1 MSLLEKIFRRK
12 KSYDIKEIQ
21 EKAESHEPQKI
32 LIPSEKPPKFERF
45 CNFSERALKL
55 KAPKSSQEKLRES
68 ILMLDI
74 DITPNGVFSAT
85 ILVFISLFLLA
96 LPFFF
101 LDGSMKLLM
110 PFIPFIAAYLV
121 YTYPSFLATVT
132 KIRASDETIKVILYM
147 VIYLRFNPQLENAFS
162 FAAEHCSGPI
172 GKDIK
177 GIIWGLETGQF
188 IDLKRA
194 IGTKMEKWLIW
205 DKEFVESI
213 NLILS
218 LSRVGTEDIRKKN
231 LEKALTYLL
240 TSTYEKMKDYSRN
253 LTSPI
258 TMIHS
263 MGITFPLMGLVMFPM
278 ISIFL
283 HDQMNP
289 LYLAFGYTVF
299 LPLILYFYLKRVISK
314 RPGAFSYPDISYHP
328 DLPPEGKYV
337 LKLFNKKLLVPVVVL
352 AIIFLVYI
360 SIPGIIHIFSLGSN
374 YFTFKQDPMN
384 FSENWKNYLKKQY
397 QPDVLLKLSFY
408 SLSIIWGIGVA
419 IVIYTFGM
427 SWQRLKIRNEIKLI
441 EDEFQIALFTL
452 ADVLSSGIPI
462 ETALEEVALKYR
474 QSKMEKSPM
483 YNFFVD
489 LLRNMK
495 NMGMTLERAVFDK
508 DYGAIL
514 RFPSKL
520 VHDIMKIIVSGSKK
534 SSEIL
539 SVAARSISDFLS
551 KTKNIESLLKELLDG
566 VASAIQLQAVFIAPF
581 ICAIVAT
588 MATFIV
594 ELLQKVSEFIASIEE
609 SFNMGGTFVHGG
621 TVKIGDTLGLIN
633 IEQVMPPTLFQLIVG
648 IYMVEVVVI
657 LAYFLNG
664 IKNGFDITTRNVTIG
679 KSLISALILYSI
691 LLIVSL
697 FLAKSMFPAIGGGL

>member
-1 MSLLEKIFRRK
+1 
-12 KSYDIKEIQ
+12 
-21 EKAESHEPQKI
+21 AESGRISHAY
-32 LIPSEKPPKFERF
+32 LF
-45 CNFSERALKL
+45 CG
-55 KAPKSSQEKLRES
+55 QEKL
-68 ILMLDI
+68 
-74 DITPNGVFSAT
+74 GKKT
-85 ILVFISLFLLA
+85 IALEWISSLFGQDL
-96 LPFFF
+96 
-101 LDGSMKLLM
+101 
-110 PFIPFIAAYLV
+110 
-121 YTYPSFLATVT
+121 
-132 KIRASDETIKVILYM
+132 
-147 VIYLRFNPQLENAFS
+147 QNA
-162 FAAEHCSGPI
+162 
-172 GKDIK
+172 
-177 GIIWGLETGQF
+177 Q
-188 IDLKRA
+188 
-194 IGTKMEKWLIW
+194 
-205 DKEFVESI
+205 
-213 NLILS
+213 
-218 LSRVGTEDIRKKN
+218 
-231 LEKALTYLL
+231 
-240 TSTYEKMKDYSRN
+240 
-253 LTSPI
+253 
-258 TMIHS
+258 
-263 MGITFPLMGLVMFPM
+263 
-278 ISIFL
+278 
-283 HDQMNP
+283 
-289 LYLAFGYTVF
+289 
-299 LPLILYFYLKRVISK
+299 
-314 RPGAFSYPDISYHP
+314 HP
-328 DLPPEGKYV
+328 DL
-337 LKLFNKKLLVPVVVL
+337 
-352 AIIFLVYI
+352 IFLEPTDPPSVKDSKEKPTGKKEIRI
-360 SIPGIIHIFSLGSN
+360 SQIRELIWKLSLKPYSAPYKAVIIDQAHLMNQDAQTSLLKTLEEPKGK
-374 YFTFKQDPMN
+374 TFLILITEMPESL
-384 FSENWKNYLKKQY
+384 FPTIRSRVENIKFYPVKKEEIKNYLKKQY